1 MTGNVS
7 INITGSTAIGMAI
20 IYAILAYFVYDR
32 SIDAVVGVF
41 IISIVISLIFLLSL
55 MPIVG
60 WIAALVITHF
70 WALPWLLE
78 YAGVTHTWL
87 ITLMYVLAAF
97 SGLLITLAMCFVVIM
112 FGEMMHHLRKPK
124 SKPIHNHTTP
134 FDRF

>member
-55 MPIVG
+55 IPIVG
-60 WIAALVITHF
+60 WITALVTTHF

-78 YAGVTHTWL
+78 YTGVTYTWL
-87 ITLMYVLAAF
+87 ITLMYLLAALG
-97 SGLLITLAMCFVVIM
+97 GLFITLAMCFISVVWIN
-112 FGEMMHHLRKPK
+112 K
-124 SKPIHNHTTP
+124 SKRSST